1 MALRRIP
8 ALHRPMARFPVPPT
22 PVSSTARNAL
32 ILIAVVT
39 AGAALFL
46 LRTIL
51 TPLALALFL
60 MVIIDG
66 LSRVLRKRFPVL
78 SEMAALA
85 VAMLVTVGAFAVTV
99 LLIAGNAPSFIG
111 QLVADAPRLNA
122 IIGDVAYRLHMH
134 SPPTIQRLA
143 RQLDP
148 AKYAGGVAQTL
159 QGMVS
164 NLLFIM
170 IYLGFLFASR
180 TGFRRKAERLFPDP
194 VDRAGA
200 TQAFQHIRNGIE
212 RYLWIQTV
220 TGLMI
225 AGASTLILAAVG
237 MPNAM
242 FWGFL
247 ILVTSYV
254 PIIGGLIGQFL
265 PPLFALVEFT
275 TYWQPG
281 VILAGLWVV
290 QLVVGS
296 IIFPRMQGRS
306 LNLDPVVIL
315 LSLSFWGLVW
325 GLPGMFLSTPLTVTL
340 MVVADQFPGA
350 RWVAILLSS
359 DGEPQG
365 ADRPTEDPSE
375 TVKAEEKRP
384 EISTYA

>member
-1 MALRRIP
+1 MAPP
-8 ALHRPMARFPVPPT
+8 APAQ
-22 PVSSTARNAL
+22 VSSTARNAL
-32 ILIAVVT
+32 ILIAVV
-39 AGAALFL
+39 AGGGALFL

-66 LSRVLRKRFPVL
+66 LSRVLRRRAPIL
-78 SEMAALA
+78 SPGAALA
-85 VAMLVTVGAFAVTV
+85 VAMLVTVAGFGMTV
-99 LLIAGNAPSFIG
+99 VLIAGNAPGFISE
-111 QLVADAPRLNA
+111 LMADTPRLNA
-122 IIGDVAYRLHMH
+122 IISDVAHRLHIH
-134 SPPTIQRLA
+134 SPPTVERLA

-148 AKYAGGVAQTL
+148 AKYAGGLAQTL
-159 QGMVS
+159 QGLIS
-164 NLLFIM
+164 NLLFIL

-180 TGFRRKAERLFPDP
+180 GSFTHKTDRLFP
-194 VDRAGA
+194 VRTDRAHA
-200 TQAFQHIRNGIE
+200 IQAFQHIRNGIE

-225 AGASTLILAAVG
+225 AGASTVILTAAG
-237 MPNAM
+237 MQNAV

-254 PIIGGLIGQFL
+254 PIIGGMIGQYL
-265 PPLFALVEFT
+265 PPLFALVEFS

-281 VILAGLWVV
+281 LILAGLTVV

-315 LSLSFWGLVW
+315 LALSFWGLVW
-325 GLPGMFLSTPLTVTL
+325 GVPGMFLSTPLTVTL
-340 MVVADQFPGA
+340 MVVADQFPSA

-365 ADRPTEDPSE
+365 SDLPEDPSQAAPAAAKPPAARPAD
-375 TVKAEEKRP
+375 KAL
-384 EISTYA
+384 TQA